1 LPDYLAM
8 TTEKIKNTPQ
18 GKLYLIPTPLV
29 EPFEDNLHTIPA
41 YVIDIIHGLDT
52 FIAER
57 AKTARHFIKATKQP
71 IPQANLTVFELDDK
85 GQFDDYQ
92 VLSDILNMGKSVGVL
107 SEAGC
112 PGVADPGATVVAWA
126 HRQNI
131 EVVPL
136 VGPSSILL
144 ALMASGMNGQSFTFH
159 GYVSAKREDLGK
171 DLKKLEETAK
181 RLQQTQIFIE
191 TPYRNGQMIETAFK
205 VLQPN
210 TRFGIAADLTGSP
223 QYIAV
228 KTIAEWKKTK
238 LPELHKHPVVFLIL

>member
-1 LPDYLAM
+1 M
-8 TTEKIKNTPQ
+8 EKAKNTPQ
-18 GKLYLIPTPLV
+18 GKLYLIPTPLG
-29 EPFEDNLHTIPA
+29 EPFENNLHTIPP
-41 YVIDIIHGLDT
+41 YVIEVIHSLDT

-71 IPQANLTVFELDDK
+71 MPLPSITVFELDDK
-85 GQFDDYQ
+85 GQFADYEAITA
-92 VLSDILNMGKSVGVL
+92 VLNAGKSVGVL

-112 PGVADPGATVVAWA
+112 PGIADPGAVVVAWA

-159 GYVSAKREDLGK
+159 GYISAKREDLGK

-181 RLQQTQIFIE
+181 RLNQTQIFIE

-205 VLQPN
+205 TLSPN
-210 TRFGIAADLTGSP
+210 TRFGIAADLTTPP

-228 KTIAEWKKTK
+228 KTIAEWKKTT
-238 LPELHKHPVVFLIL
+238 LPELHKHPIVFLIH

>member
-1 LPDYLAM
+1 M
-8 TTEKIKNTPQ
+8 EKTKNTPQ
-18 GKLYLIPTPLV
+18 GKLYLIPTPLG

-41 YVIDIIHGLDT
+41 YVIEIIHSLDT

-71 IPQANLTVFELDDK
+71 IPLPNLTVLELDDK
-85 GQFDDYQ
+85 GQFADYEAITA
-92 VLSDILNMGKSVGVL
+92 VLKSGKSVGVL

-112 PGVADPGATVVAWA
+112 PGIADPGATVVEWA

-159 GYVSAKREDLGK
+159 GYISAKREDLGK

-181 RLQQTQIFIE
+181 RLNQTQIFIE

-205 VLQPN
+205 TLSPN
-210 TRFGIAADLTGSP
+210 TRFGIAADLTTPP

>member
-1 LPDYLAM
+1 M
-8 TTEKIKNTPQ
+8 KNGPQ
-18 GKLYLIPTPLV
+18 GKIYLIPTPLG
-29 EPFEDNLHTIPA
+29 EPFEAHLHTIPP
-41 YVIDIIHGLDT
+41 YVIEIIHSLDT

-71 IPQANLTVFELDDK
+71 IPLSNLLIFELDDK
-85 GQFDDYQ
+85 GQFNAYQ
-92 VLSDILNMGKSVGVL
+92 EITDILQTGKSIGIL

-112 PGVADPGATVVAWA
+112 PGVADPGAAVVAWA
-126 HRQNI
+126 HRQGV

-171 DLKKLEETAK
+171 DLKKLEETAR
-181 RLQQTQIFIE
+181 RLNQTQIFIE
-191 TPYRNGQMIETAFK
+191 TPYRNGQMIEAAFK

-210 TRFGIAADLTGSP
+210 TRFGIAADLTTPP
-223 QYIAV
+223 QYIAI
-228 KTIAEWKKTK
+228 KTIAEWKKTT
-238 LPELHKHPVVFLIL
+238 LPELHKHPIVFLIL

>member
-1 LPDYLAM
+1 M
-8 TTEKIKNTPQ
+8 TMEKTKNTPQ
-18 GKLYLIPTPLV
+18 GKLYLIPTPLG
-29 EPFEDNLHTIPA
+29 EPFEENLHTIPA
-41 YVIDIIHGLDT
+41 YVIEIIHSLDT
-52 FIAER
+52 FIVER

-71 IPQANLTVFELDDK
+71 IPLPNLTVFELDDK
-85 GQFDDYQ
+85 RQFADYDAISD
-92 VLSDILNMGKSVGVL
+92 VLKSGKSVGIL

-112 PGVADPGATVVAWA
+112 PGIADPGAVVVAWA

-159 GYVSAKREDLGK
+159 GYISAKREDLGK

-205 VLQPN
+205 TLSPN
-210 TRFGIAADLTGSP
+210 TRFGIAADLTTPP

-238 LPELHKHPVVFLIL
+238 LPELHKHPIVFLIL

>member
-1 LPDYLAM
+1 M
-8 TTEKIKNTPQ
+8 KNQPQ
-18 GKLYLIPTPLV
+18 GKIYLIPTPLG
-29 EPFEDNLHTIPA
+29 EPFEAQLHTIPP
-41 YVIDIIHGLDT
+41 YVIEIIHSLDT
-52 FIAER
+52 FIVER

-71 IPQANLTVFELDDK
+71 IPLSNLLIFELDDV
-85 GQFDDYQ
+85 GQFNEYQ
-92 VLSDILNMGKSVGVL
+92 AITDILKSGKSVGIL

-112 PGVADPGATVVAWA
+112 PGVADPGAAVVAWA
-126 HRQNI
+126 HRQGV

-171 DLKKLEETAK
+171 DLKKLEETAR
-181 RLQQTQIFIE
+181 RLNQTQIFIE

-210 TRFGIAADLTGSP
+210 TRFGIAADLTTPP

-228 KTIAEWKKTK
+228 KTIAEWKKTT
-238 LPELHKHPVVFLIL
+238 LPELHKHPIVFLIL

>member
-1 LPDYLAM
+1 M
-8 TTEKIKNTPQ
+8 KNGPQ
-18 GKLYLIPTPLV
+18 GKIYLIPTPLG
-29 EPFEDNLHTIPA
+29 EPFEAYLHTIPP
-41 YVIDIIHGLDT
+41 YVIEIIHSLDT
-52 FIAER
+52 FIVER

-71 IPQANLTVFELDDK
+71 IPLSNLLIFELDDT
-85 GQFDDYQ
+85 GQCNAYQ
-92 VLSDILNMGKSVGVL
+92 EITDILQSGKSIGIL

-112 PGVADPGATVVAWA
+112 PGVADPGAAVVAWA
-126 HRQNI
+126 HRQGV

-171 DLKKLEETAK
+171 DLKKLEETAR
-181 RLQQTQIFIE
+181 RLNQTQIFIE

-210 TRFGIAADLTGSP
+210 TRFGIAADLTTPP

-228 KTIAEWKKTK
+228 KTIAEWKKTT
-238 LPELHKHPVVFLIL
+238 LPELHKHPIVFLIL

>member
-1 LPDYLAM
+1 M
-8 TTEKIKNTPQ
+8 KNQPQ
-18 GKLYLIPTPLV
+18 GKIYLIPTPLG
-29 EPFEDNLHTIPA
+29 EPFEAQLHTIPP
-41 YVIDIIHGLDT
+41 YVIEIIHSLDT
-52 FIAER
+52 FIVER

-71 IPQANLTVFELDDK
+71 IPLSNLLIFELDDK
-85 GQFDDYQ
+85 GQFTEYQ
-92 VLSDILNMGKSVGVL
+92 EITDILQSGKSIGIL

-112 PGVADPGATVVAWA
+112 PGVADPGAAVVAWA
-126 HRQNI
+126 HRQGV

-171 DLKKLEETAK
+171 DLKKLEETAR
-181 RLQQTQIFIE
+181 RLNQTQIFIE

-210 TRFGIAADLTGSP
+210 TRFGIAADLTTPP

-228 KTIAEWKKTK
+228 KTIAEWKKTT
-238 LPELHKHPVVFLIL
+238 LPELHKHPIVFLIL

>member
-1 LPDYLAM
+1 M
-8 TTEKIKNTPQ
+8 TKENTPQ
-18 GKLYLIPTPLV
+18 GKIYLIPTPLG
-29 EPFEDNLHTIPA
+29 EPFEAQLHTIPP
-41 YVIDIIHGLDT
+41 YVIEIIHSLDT
-52 FIAER
+52 FIVER
-57 AKTARHFIKATKQP
+57 AKTARHFIKATKQL
-71 IPQANLTVFELDDK
+71 IPLSNLLIFELDDN
-85 GQFDDYQ
+85 GQFNEYQ
-92 VLSDILNMGKSVGVL
+92 EITNILQSGKSIGIL

-112 PGVADPGATVVAWA
+112 PGVADPGAAVVAWA
-126 HRQNI
+126 HRQSV

-171 DLKKLEETAK
+171 DLKKLEETAR
-181 RLQQTQIFIE
+181 RLNQTQIFIE

-210 TRFGIAADLTGSP
+210 TRFGIAADLTTPP

-228 KTIAEWKKTK
+228 KTIAEWKKTT
-238 LPELHKHPVVFLIL
+238 LPELHKHPIVFLIL

>member
-1 LPDYLAM
+1 MM
-8 TTEKIKNTPQ
+8 TDIKKNTPK
-18 GKLYLIPTPLV
+18 GKFYLIPTPLV
-29 EPFEDNLHTIPA
+29 EPFEENLHTIPP
-41 YVIDIIHGLDT
+41 YVVDIIHGLDT
-52 FIAER
+52 FIVER

-71 IPQANLTVFELDDK
+71 IPLPELMIYELDDK
-85 GQFDDYQ
+85 GQFADYQ
-92 VLSDILNMGKSVGVL
+92 AINEVLSAGKSVGIL

-159 GYVSAKREDLGK
+159 GYVSAKREDLGR

-205 VLQPN
+205 ILQPN
-210 TRFGIAADLTGSP
+210 TRFGIAADLTGTP

-228 KTIAEWKKTK
+228 KTIAEWKKMT

>member
-1 LPDYLAM
+1 M
-8 TTEKIKNTPQ
+8 EKTKNTLQ
-18 GKLYLIPTPLV
+18 GKFYLIPTPLG

-41 YVIDIIHGLDT
+41 YVIAVIHSLDT

-71 IPQANLTVFELDDK
+71 TPLSNLTVFEFDDK
-85 GQFDDYQ
+85 GQFADYEAITD
-92 VLSDILNMGKSVGVL
+92 VLKSGRSVGVL

-112 PGVADPGATVVAWA
+112 PGIADPGAVVVAWA

-159 GYVSAKREDLGK
+159 GYISAKREDLGK

-191 TPYRNGQMIETAFK
+191 TPNRNGQMIETAFK
-205 VLQPN
+205 TLSPN
-210 TRFGIAADLTGSP
+210 TRFGIAADLTTPP

-238 LPELHKHPVVFLIL
+238 LPELHKHPIVFLIL

>member
-1 LPDYLAM
+1 M
-8 TTEKIKNTPQ
+8 KNQPQ
-18 GKLYLIPTPLV
+18 GKIYLIPTPLG
-29 EPFEDNLHTIPA
+29 EPFEAQLHTIPP
-41 YVIDIIHGLDT
+41 YVIEIIHSLDT
-52 FIAER
+52 FIVER

-71 IPQANLTVFELDDK
+71 IPLSNLLIFELDDV
-85 GQFDDYQ
+85 GQFNEYQ
-92 VLSDILNMGKSVGVL
+92 AITDILKSGKSVGIL

-112 PGVADPGATVVAWA
+112 PGVADPGAAVVAWA
-126 HRQNI
+126 HRQGV

-171 DLKKLEETAK
+171 DLKKLEETAR
-181 RLQQTQIFIE
+181 RLNQTQIFIE

-210 TRFGIAADLTGSP
+210 TRFGIAADLTTPP

-228 KTIAEWKKTK
+228 KTIAEWKKTI
-238 LPELHKHPVVFLIL
+238 LPELHKHPIVFLIL

>member
-1 LPDYLAM
+1 M
-8 TTEKIKNTPQ
+8 EKTKNMPQ
-18 GKLYLIPTPLV
+18 GKLYLIPTPLG
-29 EPFEDNLHTIPA
+29 EPFENHLHTIPS
-41 YVIDIIHGLDT
+41 YVIEIIHGLDT

-71 IPQANLTVFELDDK
+71 IPLPNLTVFELDEK
-85 GQFDDYQ
+85 GQFVDYEAITD
-92 VLSDILNMGKSVGVL
+92 VLKSGKSVGIL

-112 PGVADPGATVVAWA
+112 PGIADPGATVVAWA

-159 GYVSAKREDLGK
+159 GYISAKRDDLGK

-205 VLQPN
+205 TLSSN
-210 TRFGIAADLTGSP
+210 TLFGIAADLTTPP

-238 LPELHKHPVVFLIL
+238 LPELHKHPIVFLIL

>member
-1 LPDYLAM
+1 M
-8 TTEKIKNTPQ
+8 KNGSQ
-18 GKLYLIPTPLV
+18 GKIYLIPTPLG
-29 EPFEDNLHTIPA
+29 EPFEAHLHTIPP
-41 YVIDIIHGLDT
+41 YVIEIIHSLDT

-71 IPQANLTVFELDDK
+71 IPLSNLLIFELDDK
-85 GQFDDYQ
+85 GQFNEYQ
-92 VLSDILNMGKSVGVL
+92 EITDILQTGKSIGIL

-112 PGVADPGATVVAWA
+112 PGVADPGAAVVAWA
-126 HRQNI
+126 HRQGV

-171 DLKKLEETAK
+171 DLKKLEETAR
-181 RLQQTQIFIE
+181 RLNQTQIFIE
-191 TPYRNGQMIETAFK
+191 TPYRNGQMIEAAFK

-210 TRFGIAADLTGSP
+210 TRFGIAADLTTPP

-228 KTIAEWKKTK
+228 KTIAEWKKTT
-238 LPELHKHPVVFLIL
+238 LPELHKHPIVFLIL

>member
-1 LPDYLAM
+1 M
-8 TTEKIKNTPQ
+8 TKENTPQ
-18 GKLYLIPTPLV
+18 GKIYLIPTPLG
-29 EPFEDNLHTIPA
+29 EPFEAHLHTIPP
-41 YVIDIIHGLDT
+41 YVIEIIHSLDT
-52 FIAER
+52 FIVER

-71 IPQANLTVFELDDK
+71 IPLSNLLIFELDDK
-85 GQFDDYQ
+85 GQFSEYQ
-92 VLSDILNMGKSVGVL
+92 AITDILQSGKSIGIL

-112 PGVADPGATVVAWA
+112 PGVADPGAAVVAWA
-126 HRQNI
+126 HRQGL

-171 DLKKLEETAK
+171 DLKKLEETAR
-181 RLQQTQIFIE
+181 RLNQTQIFIE

-210 TRFGIAADLTGSP
+210 TRFGIAADLTTPP

-228 KTIAEWKKTK
+228 KTIAEWKKTT
-238 LPELHKHPVVFLIL
+238 LPELHKHPIVFLIL